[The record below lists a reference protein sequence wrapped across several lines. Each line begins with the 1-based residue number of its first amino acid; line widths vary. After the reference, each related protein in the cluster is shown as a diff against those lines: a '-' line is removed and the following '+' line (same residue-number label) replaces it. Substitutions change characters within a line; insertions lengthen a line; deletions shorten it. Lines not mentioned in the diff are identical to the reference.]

1 MLPGTGAPQLKTPLS
16 HVSPDKAAQIRSA
29 VTGALQRHPQT
40 GLFCFQRTV
49 ETTFVL
55 PWDLNPK
62 VGATPPLQMGRWV
75 VKLPVKELICN
86 VYGTEID
93 GSICS

>member
-1 MLPGTGAPQLKTPLS
+1 MLPGGGVPQLKTTLS

-40 GLFCFQRTV
+40 GLFCFERTV

-62 VGATPPLQMGRWV
+62 V
-75 VKLPVKELICN
+75 LPRLLLRGQLN
-86 VYGTEID
+86 VQRRNWD
-93 GSICS
+93 

>member
-1 MLPGTGAPQLKTPLS
+1 MLPGNGGGVPQLKTTLS

-29 VTGALQRHPQT
+29 VTGALQRHSQT

-62 VGATPPLQMGRWV
+62 VCATPPFANGTWV
-75 VKLPVKELICN
+75 VKFPVEELICN
-86 VYGTEID
+86 VMVD
-93 GSICS
+93 RCSQ

>member
-1 MLPGTGAPQLKTPLS
+1 MLPGGGVPQLKTTLS

-40 GLFCFQRTV
+40 GLFCFERTV

-62 VGATPPLQMGRWV
+62 VLPRPLLLDLSNG
-75 VKLPVKELICN
+75 
-86 VYGTEID
+86 GT
-93 GSICS
+93 GTGLL